1 MEQSMQQLQLERQ
14 KAQLRF
20 EVLFEHYCGLVH
32 FEALEILSKESRL
45 KLDNLLDAVSGNALA
60 ELQETI
66 NEVKELLELEDLD
79 VESEGDYEAQE
90 LSERLAATIKD
101 AELGIQFDDIAK

>member
-1 MEQSMQQLQLERQ
+1 
-14 KAQLRF
+14 
-20 EVLFEHYCGLVH
+20 
-32 FEALEILSKESRL
+32 
-45 KLDNLLDAVSGNALA
+45 
-60 ELQETI
+60 
-66 NEVKELLELEDLD
+66 VKELLELEDLD